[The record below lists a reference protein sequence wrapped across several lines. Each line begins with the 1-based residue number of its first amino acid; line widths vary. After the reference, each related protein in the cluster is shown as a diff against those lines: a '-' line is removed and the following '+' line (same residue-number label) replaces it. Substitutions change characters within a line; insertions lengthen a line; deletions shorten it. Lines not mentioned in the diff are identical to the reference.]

1 VCLPE
6 VSLRAVWRVPTPDE
20 LVDAVEGLCRR
31 HGLARP
37 CLLGHS
43 FGSFIVARAC
53 QRSRVA
59 ATVLVD
65 PVASCLMLPDVIAKV
80 LYQLEDR
87 WREFLGRER
96 AGSERVSEETKRG
109 LGVGQDADRAKA
121 PPGTLQRRLGLF
133 GTPMSWR
140 ARATLFGRLAWTFF
154 RDALVVRELSTTV
167 ALCRQFWWFGV
178 CAWAED
184 MPARSLV
191 VLQSRDELLD
201 AEKIAT
207 HLLNRDAADVLWV
220 EGFAHGELL
229 APQGY
234 EARRRVVRF
243 LETLDNENVAREIIG
258 LGRRG
263 ERNDPLGR
271 AGKDTAHANERGFK
285 GSKAA

>member
-1 VCLPE
+1 
-6 VSLRAVWRVPTPDE
+6 
-20 LVDAVEGLCRR
+20 
-31 HGLARP
+31 
-37 CLLGHS
+37 
-43 FGSFIVARAC
+43 
-53 QRSRVA
+53 
-59 ATVLVD
+59 
-65 PVASCLMLPDVIAKV
+65 
-80 LYQLEDR
+80 
-87 WREFLGRER
+87 
-96 AGSERVSEETKRG
+96 
-109 LGVGQDADRAKA
+109 
-121 PPGTLQRRLGLF
+121 
-133 GTPMSWR
+133 
-140 ARATLFGRLAWTFF
+140 
-154 RDALVVRELSTTV
+154 
-167 ALCRQFWWFGV
+167 
-178 CAWAED
+178 

-263 ERNDPLGR
+263 ERNDLLGR
-271 AGKDTAHANERGFK
+271 AGKETAHANERGFK